1 MSLRAGSIGWLSST
15 LVLFLFSSVIAAE
28 TRMQE
33 ITVRDNEFAVLRIIN
48 TADRLAKVQELWDS
62 LIPIDE
68 LPNTD
73 WTHKLDIR
81 SDSIGGRWLYSE
93 EGYIAKL
100 NYRLKPIYKVPDV
113 KSFNAIFLG
122 P

>member
-1 MSLRAGSIGWLSST
+1 MSLRVESIRWLSYT
-15 LVLFLFSSVIAAE
+15 LVLFLCPLVIAAE

-33 ITVRDNEFAVLRIIN
+33 ITVRDNEFGVLRIIN
-48 TADRLAKVQELWDS
+48 TADRLAKAQELWDS
-62 LIPIDE
+62 LIPIDK

-81 SDSIGGRWLYSE
+81 SDSIGGRWLYNE
-93 EGYIAKL
+93 DGYVAKL
-100 NYRLKPIYKVPDV
+100 NYRLKPMYKVPDV
-113 KSFNAIFLG
+113 TSFNEIFLG